1 MKHVGG
7 IAVELGE
14 IAEASGPQA
23 MQFRPPTASRG
34 DHCRAGER
42 LLAAQAKLPT
52 KTATNDARIAQN
64 KIDAAHA
71 KLGLTEDWGEVIGW
85 WRF

>member
-1 MKHVGG
+1 M
-7 IAVELGE
+7 
-14 IAEASGPQA
+14 
-23 MQFRPPTASRG
+23 
-34 DHCRAGER
+34 
-42 LLAAQAKLPT
+42 AAQAKLPT